1 MEIWNAF
8 LVRFARAYMV
18 DHPNIDYFIFG
29 HRHIELDIKLE
40 RHTRLMIFLVPLLFF
55 LPRWWDLDGVWL
67 SMPISDAIS
76 FFTAC
81 GMMWYMMKKLKRRE
95 NSHLTEQVSAH

>member
-1 MEIWNAF
+1 
-8 LVRFARAYMV
+8 
-18 DHPNIDYFIFG
+18 
-29 HRHIELDIKLE
+29 
-40 RHTRLMIFLVPLLFF
+40 
-55 LPRWWDLDGVWL
+55 
-67 SMPISDAIS
+67 MPISDALS